1 MENAFKSHRIFQIV
15 FNNKVIQIDYDR
27 SIPENK
33 KITVESLIKSVLEK
47 CSPNHNSK
55 NISKYNL
62 FCSCG
67 SKIDLSGLLD
77 NNLCDHKFVEMNNKK
92 QLNERY
98 LLIENQSNELL
109 REIQENEKELTANDI
124 DKIFELKKN
133 VKRK

>member
-1 MENAFKSHRIFQIV
+1 MAAHVETQTFLNACCLCPTFQIV

-33 KITVESLIKSVLEK
+33 KITVESLIKSVLDK

-77 NNLCDHKFVEMNNKK
+77 NNLCNCYNSR
-92 QLNERY
+92 LNY
-98 LLIENQSNELL
+98 KNG
-109 REIQENEKELTANDI
+109 
-124 DKIFELKKN
+124 IF
-133 VKRK
+133 